1 MAPEAMQKTSR
12 RPRSFF
18 NSDFIKIDFFY
29 GGEAGIRTLGTLLFT
44 CSPNMRLRP
53 LGHLSVKLNELT
65 LKTCRSILV
74 CII

>member
-53 LGHLSVKLNELT
+53 LGHLSPVDNYDAKLDIA
-65 LKTCRSILV
+65 SV
-74 CII
+74 SVS